1 MISSSLS
8 GIRAAVAMIEAS
20 AGNTANANTNG
31 YRKKTVA
38 LNEGDKGGVVAS
50 VKTSTSPGI
59 SYADTYG
66 NVFEA
71 STVDYAEEA
80 VNQMTAK
87 HMLYANIATLKT
99 VDEMEKS
106 VIDILA

>member
-1 MISSSLS
+1 MNSSSLS
-8 GIRAAVAMIEAS
+8 GIRASVTMIEAS

-38 LNEGDKGGVVAS
+38 LHEGENGGVAAS

-71 STVDYAEEA
+71 TTVDYAEEA
-80 VNQMTAK
+80 VSRMTAK
-87 HMLYANIATLKT
+87 HMLSANIAAFKT
-99 VDEMEKS
+99 ADEMEKS